1 MLRTALLAVVDVLVA
16 VLVLVVAAACPSTTD
31 AVREQ
36 ATAVGAAPG
45 AQVDAART
53 RVKAVEQKAADN
65 AATAAAV
72 TE

>member
-1 MLRTALLAVVDVLVA
+1 MVRTALLAAVA
-16 VLVLVVAAACPSTTD
+16 VLVAILLVTTSACPSTTD

-36 ATAVGAAPG
+36 ATAVGTAPG
-45 AQVDAART
+45 ARVEAARAQ
-53 RVKAVEQKAADN
+53 VKAAEQKAADN